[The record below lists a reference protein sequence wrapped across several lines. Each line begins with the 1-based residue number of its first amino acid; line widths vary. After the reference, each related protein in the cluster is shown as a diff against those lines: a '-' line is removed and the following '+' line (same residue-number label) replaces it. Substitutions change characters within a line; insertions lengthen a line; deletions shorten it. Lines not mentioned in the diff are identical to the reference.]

1 MMISVMSAC
10 LGGLF
15 LICITFIIFLY
26 ITARRSRPL
35 SPSPSSSTGGK
46 VGGFDVQQQDGISAC
61 IMSDLN
67 WTTFSIALLF

>member
-15 LICITFIIFLY
+15 LLCLTFILFLY

-35 SPSPSSSTGGK
+35 SPSPSSSAGVK
-46 VGGFDVQQQDGISAC
+46 VEFDQSPPANLRHSNI
-61 IMSDLN
+61 
-67 WTTFSIALLF
+67 

>member
-1 MMISVMSAC
+1 MMVSVMSAC

-35 SPSPSSSTGGK
+35 SPSPSSSSGVK
-46 VGGFDVQQQDGISAC
+46 VRQSDSRMVSLDLTDIV
-61 IMSDLN
+61 SDLN
-67 WTTFSIALLF
+67 